1 MLYPIDTW
9 SERMSSRELV
19 VLGSASQVPTRYR
32 NHNGYLLLWDDHG
45 LLFDPGEGTQRQ
57 MTIAGVAVS
66 RISRVLITHFHGD
79 HCLGLPGILQRISL
93 DQVPHPVKVH
103 YPKVQETYFERLR
116 YASVYVEQGHIVP
129 HPVER
134 PGLVDEEPTLK
145 IFSHRLDHTIES
157 WGWRIE
163 EPDGFWLDPE
173 RLKAHQIEGED
184 VGRILKEGKL
194 TRGERVIQLED
205 VGEHKP
211 GQSMAFIMDT
221 RMCDGVH
228 ELARG
233 VDLLVCEATFL
244 SSEAELAEE
253 YGHLTASQAGQ
264 IARDAGARR
273 LVLTHFSQRY
283 TDEQGHLDEA
293 QVHHSDVVAAK
304 DFMRVAVPSRGV
316 RPAARS

>member
-1 MLYPIDTW
+1 
-9 SERMSSRELV
+9 MSTRELV

-66 RISRVLITHFHGD
+66 RISRILVTHFHGD

-93 DQVPHPVKVH
+93 DQVPHTVKVH
-103 YPKVQETYFERLR
+103 YPKSQETYFERLR
-116 YASVYVEQGHIVP
+116 YASVYLEQGHIEPVP
-129 HPVER
+129 VAQ
-134 PGLVDEEPTLK
+134 PGIVDSEPTLQ
-145 IFSHRLDHTIES
+145 ISSHRLDHTIES
-157 WGWRIE
+157 WGWRVD
-163 EPDGFWLDPE
+163 EPDGFWLDPA
-173 RLKAHQIEGED
+173 RLAAHGIEGAD
-184 VGRILKEGKL
+184 VGKILKEG
-194 TRGERVIQLED
+194 QLVRDGKTVRLEE

-221 RMCDGVH
+221 RMCDGIH

-244 SSEAELAEE
+244 SSEAELADS

-283 TDEQGHLDEA
+283 TDEQGHLEEA
-293 QVHHSDVVAAK
+293 SAHHPDVVAAK
-304 DFMRVAVPSRGV
+304 DFMRIEVPSRGT

>member
-1 MLYPIDTW
+1 
-9 SERMSSRELV
+9 
-19 VLGSASQVPTRYR
+19 
-32 NHNGYLLLWDDHG
+32 
-45 LLFDPGEGTQRQ
+45 
-57 MTIAGVAVS
+57 
-66 RISRVLITHFHGD
+66 
-79 HCLGLPGILQRISL
+79 
-93 DQVPHPVKVH
+93 
-103 YPKVQETYFERLR
+103 
-116 YASVYVEQGHIVP
+116 
-129 HPVER
+129 
-134 PGLVDEEPTLK
+134 
-145 IFSHRLDHTIES
+145 
-157 WGWRIE
+157 
-163 EPDGFWLDPE
+163 LDPE